1 MLNTYFKVSTDIFI
15 YQKHKMRNMPLIPMA
30 IQQGMSA
37 TSFIIM
43 TLKTNPL
50 GMLGVFT
57 VADMVIRKYYSQNK
71 IAIKNNFTIAMGA
84 LATTLITGPFLIE
97 WSKSIYY
104 YINDKIVDISDDFFN
119 YSSALGMG

>member
-1 MLNTYFKVSTDIFI
+1 MA
-15 YQKHKMRNMPLIPMA
+15 LIPMA
-30 IQQGMSA
+30 IKQGMSA

-57 VADMVIRKYYSQNK
+57 VADMGIRKYYSKNK
-71 IAIKNNFTIAMGA
+71 IAIKNNFAIAMGA

-97 WSKSIYY
+97 WSKNIYY
-104 YINDKIVDISDDFFN
+104 YINDKIVDVSDDFFN
-119 YSSALGMG
+119 YTSALGMG